1 MKNWQLSKRI
11 LFIALVPVWAIMILL
26 TVLIVVVGITE
37 IDGALKARGALIT
50 RHLAPACEYGVFS
63 GNREVLQSMAQAIMK
78 EDDSQAVIITDTER
92 RILAISGK
100 PDVLTAEHQHA
111 AMEGRISKGKG
122 SLIFGAPIYQGNT
135 EGDAFDLFDSTT
147 KEKAEKAKLLGYVY
161 LELSTASSQHS
172 KNLFAIVSL
181 LIGIVGTAFASVL
194 ALRMSNDLT
203 RPLSRLIDGV
213 HRMAQGDFSTRIVAN
228 SGGEIQELEDGFN
241 NMASEIQRSHDE
253 MLEINANLEKMVG
266 ERTRQLELKNQ
277 DLEYLSNTDRLTGL
291 YNRFKLETI
300 LEEEHLRSQRYGSDF
315 ALTII
320 DVDKFKSVNDTYGH
334 QVGDQVLISIG
345 KILQKN
351 VRSSDAVGR
360 WGGEEFIVIF
370 RETTAEDAIAVA
382 EELRAA
388 IEAFEFDVVGKRT
401 ASFGVAAYHHP
412 DNISEMIRRADNALY
427 VAKHHGRNRVEY
439 KKD

>member
-1 MKNWQLSKRI
+1 
-11 LFIALVPVWAIMILL
+11 
-26 TVLIVVVGITE
+26 
-37 IDGALKARGALIT
+37 
-50 RHLAPACEYGVFS
+50 
-63 GNREVLQSMAQAIMK
+63 MAQAIMK
-78 EDDSQAVIITDTER
+78 EDDSQAVIITDTDR
-92 RILAISGK
+92 HILAISGK
-100 PDVLTAEHQHA
+100 PDVLTADHQRA

-147 KEKAEKAKLLGYVY
+147 KERAEKAKLLGYVY
-161 LELSTASSQHS
+161 LELSTASSQRS

-181 LIGIVGTAFASVL
+181 LIGVIGTAFASVL

-213 HRMAQGDFSTRIVAN
+213 HRMAQGEFSTRILAN

-241 NMASEIQRSHDE
+241 KMASEIQRSHDE
-253 MLEINANLEKMVG
+253 MLEVNTNLEKLVG

-300 LEEEHLRSQRYGSDF
+300 LDEEHLRSQRYGSDF

-345 KILQKN
+345 KILQKTCAAVMLLGAGAAKN
-351 VRSSDAVGR
+351 SSSSSAKLPQKTRLLLRKNCVLRSKPTNS
-360 WGGEEFIVIF
+360 
-370 RETTAEDAIAVA
+370 T
-382 EELRAA
+382 
-388 IEAFEFDVVGKRT
+388 
-401 ASFGVAAYHHP
+401 P
-412 DNISEMIRRADNALY
+412 
-427 VAKHHGRNRVEY
+427 
-439 KKD
+439 